1 MSKNFDTELTNM
13 IMIEDK
19 DGRVL
24 VQKRIKNWKG
34 IAFPGGHIEKGE
46 SITDSVI
53 REAKEE
59 TGLTVKN
66 PRLCGIIHWDNRK
79 KREKYMVFA
88 YKATEFEGKLLDAT
102 DEGSVFWVTKDELS
116 RMELCDNFDRYL
128 KVFMQGE
135 GKEFFD
141 TYE

>member
-1 MSKNFDTELTNM
+1 
-13 IMIEDK
+13 
-19 DGRVL
+19 
-24 VQKRIKNWKG
+24 
-34 IAFPGGHIEKGE
+34 
-46 SITDSVI
+46 
-53 REAKEE
+53 
-59 TGLTVKN
+59 
-66 PRLCGIIHWDNRK
+66 
-79 KREKYMVFA
+79 MVFA

-128 KVFMQGE
+128 KVVMQGE

>member
-24 VQKRIKNWKG
+24 VQKRIKYWKG
-34 IAFPGGHIEKGE
+34 IAFPGGHIQKGE

>member
-1 MSKNFDTELTNM
+1 MSQNYGVEMTNM

-19 DGRVL
+19 DGNVL
-24 VQKRIKNWKG
+24 VQKRVKYWKG
-34 IAFPGGHIEKGE
+34 IAFPGGHIESGE
-46 SITDSVI
+46 SFEASVI

-66 PRLCGIIHWDNRK
+66 PRLCGVIHWDNAK

-88 YKATEFEGKLLDAT
+88 YKATEFEGKILEAT
-102 DEGSVFWVTKDELS
+102 DEGSVFWVTKEELKGLETS
-116 RMELCDNFDRYL
+116 DNFDRYL
-128 KVFMQGE
+128 EVFLKGDGE
-135 GKEFFD
+135 EFYD